1 MDSLASRNSC
11 RSSAFS
17 AAWSDGVLWLL
28 RAAMCVREL
37 NFRLLLRGLRA
48 DSMFAYRSK
57 SSRVSVPLMRML
69 YPMGH
74 YGSTGFVRSVS
85 LASVK
90 KGGLGWNGLLPFGE
104 YVASSGLLILA
115 SPRFSKLW
123 FIFNGLIPRSCSTF
137 PLLSFHLAA
146 A

>member
-1 MDSLASRNSC
+1 MYARAKLSLVV
-11 RSSAFS
+11 
-17 AAWSDGVLWLL
+17 AWSARGQHV
-28 RAAMCVREL
+28 CVSVEE
-37 NFRLLLRGLRA
+37 FT
-48 DSMFAYRSK
+48 
-57 SSRVSVPLMRML
+57 VSVPLMRML
-69 YPMGH
+69 YPKGH
-74 YGSTGFVRSVS
+74 YCSTGFVRSVS

-123 FIFNGLIPRSCSTF
+123 LIFNGLIPRSCSTL

>member
-17 AAWSDGVLWLL
+17 AAWSVGVLWLL
-28 RAAMCVREL
+28 RATMCVREL

-90 KGGLGWNGLLPFGE
+90 KGGLGWKGLLPFGE

-123 FIFNGLIPRSCSTF
+123 FIFNGLIPRSCSTL

>member
-1 MDSLASRNSC
+1 MDFLASRNSC
-11 RSSAFS
+11 RSSVFS

-57 SSRVSVPLMRML
+57 SSRVSIPLMRML

-74 YGSTGFVRSVS
+74 YCSTGFVRSVS
-85 LASVK
+85 
-90 KGGLGWNGLLPFGE
+90 LPFGE
-104 YVASSGLLILA
+104 YVASSGLLVLA
-115 SPRFSKLW
+115 SPCFSKTLVYFQRAHPPFVFYFTAT
-123 FIFNGLIPRSCSTF
+123 FISFSCCLIRARS
-137 PLLSFHLAA
+137 PV
-146 A
+146 

>member
-1 MDSLASRNSC
+1 
-11 RSSAFS
+11 
-17 AAWSDGVLWLL
+17 
-28 RAAMCVREL
+28 MCVREL

-48 DSMFAYRSK
+48 DSMFASKK

-74 YGSTGFVRSVS
+74 YCSTGFVRSVS

-90 KGGLGWNGLLPFGE
+90 KGGNGLLPFGE

-123 FIFNGLIPRSCSTF
+123 FIFNGLIPRSCSTL

>member
-1 MDSLASRNSC
+1 
-11 RSSAFS
+11 
-17 AAWSDGVLWLL
+17 
-28 RAAMCVREL
+28 MCVREL

-48 DSMFAYRSK
+48 DSLFAYRSK

-74 YGSTGFVRSVS
+74 YCLTGFVRSVS

-90 KGGLGWNGLLPFGE
+90 KGGNGLLPFGE

-115 SPRFSKLW
+115 SPQQARAFQNFGLFSTGSSPVRALLYRYFH
-123 FIFNGLIPRSCSTF
+123 FI
-137 PLLSFHLAA
+137 
-146 A
+146 

>member
-1 MDSLASRNSC
+1 MCA
-11 RSSAFS
+11 
-17 AAWSDGVLWLL
+17 
-28 RAAMCVREL
+28 RA

-74 YGSTGFVRSVS
+74 YCSTGFVRSVSLASVKKGGLGSVS

-123 FIFNGLIPRSCSTF
+123 FIFNGLIPRSCSTL

>member
-17 AAWSDGVLWLL
+17 AVWSDGVLWLL

-74 YGSTGFVRSVS
+74 YCSTGFVRSVS

-90 KGGLGWNGLLPFGE
+90 KGGNGLLPFGE

-123 FIFNGLIPRSCSTF
+123 FIFNGLIPRSCSTL

>member
-1 MDSLASRNSC
+1 
-11 RSSAFS
+11 
-17 AAWSDGVLWLL
+17 
-28 RAAMCVREL
+28 MCVREL

-123 FIFNGLIPRSCSTF
+123 FIFNGLIPRSCSTL

>member
-11 RSSAFS
+11 RSSAFL

-90 KGGLGWNGLLPFGE
+90 KGGLGWKGLLPFGE

-123 FIFNGLIPRSCSTF
+123 FIFNGLIPRSCSTL

>member
-1 MDSLASRNSC
+1 
-11 RSSAFS
+11 
-17 AAWSDGVLWLL
+17 
-28 RAAMCVREL
+28 MCVREL

-48 DSMFAYRSK
+48 DSLFVYRSK

-74 YGSTGFVRSVS
+74 YGSTGFGVER
-85 LASVK
+85 
-90 KGGLGWNGLLPFGE
+90 FGT
-104 YVASSGLLILA
+104 YLYWQARVFQK
-115 SPRFSKLW
+115 PW
-123 FIFNGLIPRSCSTF
+123 FIFNGLIPRSCSTL